1 MSRSRSFIA
10 ASFALWSVA
19 CAGGCPPG
27 QTAVDQICVR
37 QDTAD
42 YVVCVR
48 EISRVRI
55 DSDKSAKLSNQA
67 ELLGARVTSSAE
79 LADRLKAEFDKPSD
93 QNARAVLDE
102 CAERAKRAEAA
113 PQSSDVR
120 TLGWWLGGAGV
131 AATTVGGFFLY
142 RAATKNDQ
150 SSSDCNGNVCEGQGF
165 ELRTQAR
172 TAGNLATVF
181 MLPGAALLGTG
192 VVLVLAG
199 GPSRPSDDA
208 RRVSLALGTN
218 GSGLSLSG
226 SW

>member
-19 CAGGCPPG
+19 CAGSCPPG

-48 EISRVRI
+48 EISRVSI
-55 DSDKSAKLSNQA
+55 DSDKSAQLSNQA
-67 ELLGARVTSSAE
+67 ELLGAKAASSAE
-79 LADRLKAEFDKPSD
+79 LADRLRAEFDKPSEE
-93 QNARAVLDE
+93 NARKVLDE
-102 CAERAKRAEAA
+102 CARRAQAG

-150 SSSDCNGNVCEGQGF
+150 SSAYCDGNVCEGQGF

-199 GPSRPSDDA
+199 GPASPSDDA
-208 RRVSLALGTN
+208 RRVSLALGTS